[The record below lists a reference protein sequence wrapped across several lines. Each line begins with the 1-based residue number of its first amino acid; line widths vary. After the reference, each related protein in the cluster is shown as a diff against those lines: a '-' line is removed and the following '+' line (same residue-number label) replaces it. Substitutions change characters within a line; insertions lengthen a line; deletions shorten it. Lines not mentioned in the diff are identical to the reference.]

1 MGEDFTIP
9 HLPKEALKKMG
20 SEGVINV
27 CQAVAHGHLRK
38 VKNIR
43 THKQGDV
50 INAEGNG
57 FTVLIENETEVWAY
71 EDCEGEYRG

>member
-1 MGEDFTIP
+1 MS
-9 HLPKEALKKMG
+9 

-38 VKNIR
+38 VKNIKNN
-43 THKQGDV
+43 KQGNV

-71 EDCEGEYRG
+71 EDCEEQYTG